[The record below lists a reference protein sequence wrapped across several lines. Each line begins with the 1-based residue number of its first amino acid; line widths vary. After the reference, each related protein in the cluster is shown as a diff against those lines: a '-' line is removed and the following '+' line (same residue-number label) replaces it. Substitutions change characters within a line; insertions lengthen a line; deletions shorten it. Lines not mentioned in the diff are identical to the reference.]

1 MAQPVPSALVNAARS
16 GSALEIEQLL
26 QEVWPEAYRLAYSVV
41 GDRETAQ
48 DAAQES
54 CVILYRTIASLR
66 DPGAFRAWFYRIVV
80 REASRLKR
88 RHVESNVRKE
98 PAQHIEDRTTAFDVW
113 RALSTLPQHLRDVIV
128 LRYFE
133 DLPSREIASILR
145 INDGAVRFRLMAARR
160 RLRPLLG
167 DVFESASDSTTEVTT
182 NAI

>member
-1 MAQPVPSALVNAARS
+1 MAQPVSSALVEAARR
-16 GSALEIEQLL
+16 GSPLDIDRLLEA
-26 QEVWPEAYRLAYSVV
+26 VWPVAYRLAYSVV
-41 GDRETAQ
+41 GDQQTAQ

-54 CVILYRTIASLR
+54 CVLLYRTIASLR

-88 RHVESNVRKE
+88 RHVELKVRKE
-98 PAQHIEDRTTAFDVW
+98 PAPQIEDRTTAFDVW

-167 DVFESASDSTTEVTT
+167 DVFETTSDSITEVTT
-182 NAI
+182 NAV